1 MTMPASSA
9 LTAIGTKER
18 IIVALDVDSAD
29 EARRI
34 VAELGMRVG
43 AYKVG
48 LQLFAAAGPDFV
60 RELTAA
66 GHRVF
71 LDLKFHDI
79 PNTVASASVEAAK
92 LGVWMFNVHAAG
104 GSEMMRETVCRVDEF
119 CSRSG
124 AARPLVIAVTVLTS
138 SGDEALKETGVDADA
153 ETQVV
158 RLAKLAFESGL
169 DGVVASALEAKVI
182 KAAIPSEDFTLV
194 TPGIRPAFAT
204 TDDQRRVTTVRA
216 ALDSGAD
223 YLVIGRPI
231 TRADNMNAALDEI
244 LSEAA
249 GQN

>member
-1 MTMPASSA
+1 
-9 LTAIGTKER
+9 
-18 IIVALDVDSAD
+18 
-29 EARRI
+29 
-34 VAELGMRVG
+34 
-43 AYKVG
+43 
-48 LQLFAAAGPDFV
+48 
-60 RELTAA
+60 
-66 GHRVF
+66 
-71 LDLKFHDI
+71 
-79 PNTVASASVEAAK
+79 
-92 LGVWMFNVHAAG
+92 
-104 GSEMMRETVCRVDEF
+104 
-119 CSRSG
+119 
-124 AARPLVIAVTVLTS
+124 LVIAVTVLTS